1 MALGRVVPARRAI
14 AASSAREA
22 EGEKARNGPRIVVS
36 VRSLEKLITDV
47 FLVVDHDS
55 DLKNRCSAGRFRV
68 IAIHILSL
76 NGGSKPHFAKKE
88 ASTLFRPV
96 DRVGTKSSALDI
108 PYTGFQFISLYYREP
123 VRRIDDSYIPGRK
136 DTPYRRRERNR
147 LTTETQSTY
156 RITRSPALSSLA

>member
-76 NGGSKPHFAKKE
+76 NGGSKPLFAKKR
-88 ASTLFRPV
+88 SLDSLSPSRPRG
-96 DRVGTKSSALDI
+96 DEKLRVR
-108 PYTGFQFISLYYREP
+108 YTGRWPHPKSRFSVEWKGLYGLS
-123 VRRIDDSYIPGRK
+123 IYIIV
-136 DTPYRRRERNR
+136 
-147 LTTETQSTY
+147 L
-156 RITRSPALSSLA
+156 